1 MSPTQPG
8 APAPLIIPR
17 IVPPQGERTALH
29 GQPSPALPL
38 EPSLI
43 PSPPVT
49 PESIPRMPRPI
60 AKTAPSRPVPPP
72 YTVGGDETYPAAG
85 PLEDQVL
92 WCLARFPRAEVDANW
107 AAAAGADYARI
118 VARFDQET
126 AAYGAAL
133 LAYEQAQQAQPEAP
147 TPTPAVAQAPAA
159 QVVVSP
165 PQPEVKTLPL
175 GSTVVFTPTPI
186 QQPQSLALGARWAHA
201 DGQELRIVGFG
212 PEQHNP
218 HDQIV
223 ELRGANGSGV
233 QTQVKFLLSSSTGYR
248 FLGPPEVQA
257 SAPPSTPEPDAAAL
271 AAVHHD
277 APAIAAGQPQ
287 PDGQGAA
294 SRRLTAKAR
303 LSVLE
308 RWAAGKD
315 KLVIAQET
323 GLPMEL
329 VERAIAS
336 APPPAAQSQ
345 AAEKAYQQTLT
356 QGGSEEQARRA
367 GAEAIAAVITAVE
380 RGAKPEPL
388 DIIGATARLAQGL
401 SAYEDASDAR
411 EGLLE
416 MRSDLDT
423 LLRAL
428 EGC

>member
-1 MSPTQPG
+1 
-8 APAPLIIPR
+8 
-17 IVPPQGERTALH
+17 
-29 GQPSPALPL
+29 
-38 EPSLI
+38 
-43 PSPPVT
+43 
-49 PESIPRMPRPI
+49 MPRPI

-72 YTVGGDETYPAAG
+72 YTVGGDETYPAEG

-92 WCLARFPRAEVDANW
+92 WCLARFARAEVDANW

-118 VARFDQET
+118 VARFEQET

-133 LAYEQAQQAQPEAP
+133 LAFEQAQQAQPEAP
-147 TPTPAVAQAPAA
+147 ALTPAPAPAPTATAAAPAPAA
-159 QVVVSP
+159 QVVVNP

-218 HDQIV
+218 HDQLV

-233 QTQVKFLLSSSTGYR
+233 QTQVKFLLSTSTGYR

-315 KLVIAQET
+315 RLVIAQET

-356 QGGSEEQARRA
+356 QGGSEEQAQRA
-367 GAEAIAAVITAVE
+367 GAEAVAAVITGADLGVE
-380 RGAKPEPL
+380 QAL
-388 DIIGATARLAQGL
+388 AIMGATARLERGL
-401 SAYEDASDAR
+401 SAYDGAPDAR
-411 EGLLE
+411 GGLLE
-416 MRSDLDT
+416 MRNDLDT

-428 EGC
+428 AG